1 MRSITIKRFKY
12 LLLKIQIEI
21 RKKTYLSKLSG
32 NTVFA
37 YKKAIQRGLCERKC
51 PDLKG
56 SMRASPLLH
65 SRGGGLPHKRLNQ
78 QRLKPHI
85 AIAMSAIAILLTNFT
100 YTPVALAQDNSSA
113 YYREKV
119 IHNPDGIGKY
129 YMGREIAQVMGHQA
143 MMWLERESRET
154 EEQPNTTVQ
163 QLELKPDDVV
173 ADIGAGTG
181 YFSFG
186 IAEKVPEG
194 KVYAVD
200 IQPEMLDAV
209 NFLKQ
214 ENNIAN
220 VETILGKEDNPN
232 LPPAS
237 IDLAFMVDAYHEFAY
252 PREMMAGIY
261 QTLKPGGRVVLLEY
275 RKENPMIMIKPLH
288 KMTQKQ
294 VKKELKAVGL
304 KWQTT
309 KEFLPEQHFLVF
321 NKPV

>member
-1 MRSITIKRFKY
+1 M
-12 LLLKIQIEI
+12 
-21 RKKTYLSKLSG
+21 
-32 NTVFA
+32 
-37 YKKAIQRGLCERKC
+37 
-51 PDLKG
+51 
-56 SMRASPLLH
+56 
-65 SRGGGLPHKRLNQ
+65 NQ
-78 QRLKPHI
+78 QRLKPHVALAII
-85 AIAMSAIAILLTNFT
+85 ALAILLTNFA
-100 YTPVALAQDNSSA
+100 YTPIALAQDNLPT

-119 IHNPDGIGKY
+119 IHNPGGIGKY

-143 MMWLERESRET
+143 MMWLERDSRET
-154 EEQPNTTVQ
+154 EERPTTTVQ

-181 YFSFG
+181 YFSFRM
-186 IAEKVPEG
+186 AEKVPKG

-209 NFLKQ
+209 NFLKE

-261 QTLKPGGRVVLLEY
+261 QALKPGGRVVLLEY
-275 RKENPMIMIKPLH
+275 RKENPLIMIKPLH

-294 VKKELKAVGL
+294 VKKELQAVGL